1 MSRGRVAAA
10 ACASACAAL
19 LGLLAAEVGAA
30 TGVTPAAKLLLRHAP
45 VLVLHPDDPFVP
57 VPVEGFLA
65 DSDVTAL
72 APDGTWQVVPGPLP
86 VGGAQT
92 RLDQRLCRAIDG
104 PAALACYADA
114 EAAHGAAATVYGAV
128 FRRGSG
134 VALLYWLFYPYD
146 VWSQTGPGGTVWR
159 AHEGDWESVTVLLDA
174 RERPVTVAL
183 SRHCSGVRR
192 TWQRARRATTH
203 PLVYVSLG
211 SHANQLG
218 PGTRRQEV
226 ACWPEL
232 GQTVLEALRI
242 VPVDVAAEGRRVRP
256 TVVAVSA
263 TTPSWMR
270 YAGRWGE
277 AQYAGLAAVDPITF
291 GTGPEGPALHD
302 AWRRPFAEP
311 LSWPSG

>member
-1 MSRGRVAAA
+1 MSRGG
-10 ACASACAAL
+10 ASAAICAATCATI
-19 LGLLAAEVGAA
+19 LGLVVSGA
-30 TGVTPAAKLLLRHAP
+30 GVASSATPARTLLLRHAP
-45 VLVLHPDDPFVP
+45 VLVLHPDDPFAP

-65 DSDVTAL
+65 DSDVTAR
-72 APDGTWQVVPGPLP
+72 APDGTWQVVGGPLP
-86 VGGAQT
+86 VGGADT

-114 EAAHGAAATVYGAV
+114 QAAHGAAPTAYGAV
-128 FRRGSG
+128 FRRRTG

-192 TWQRARRATTH
+192 AWQRARRTTTH
-203 PLVYVSLG
+203 PLVWVSLG

-218 PGTRRQEV
+218 PGTRRQDV
-226 ACWPEL
+226 ACWPQL
-232 GQTVLEALRI
+232 GRTVLEALRI

-256 TVVAVSA
+256 TVLPVSA
-263 TTPSWMR
+263 TAPSWMR

-277 AQYAGLAAVDPITF
+277 AQYAGLAAVDPIAF
-291 GTGPEGPALHD
+291 GTGPEGPALHA

-311 LSWPSG
+311 LGWPSG